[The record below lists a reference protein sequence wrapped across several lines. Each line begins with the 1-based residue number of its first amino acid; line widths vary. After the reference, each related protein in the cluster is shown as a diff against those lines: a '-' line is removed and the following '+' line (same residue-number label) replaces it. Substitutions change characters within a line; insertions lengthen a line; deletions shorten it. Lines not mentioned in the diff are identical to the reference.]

1 MQNSPATRIGLMEKV
16 IAAFEA
22 RRSFGKLIQDVLVR
36 GDQYVIERHGEAVA
50 AVVPIEVYRQGQRR
64 RHAFFDEMRQTSE
77 QANLPEEQAEA
88 LANEAVQAV
97 PSQP

>member
-1 MQNSPATRIGLMEKV
+1 MEKV

-50 AVVPIEVYRQGQRR
+50 AVVPIEVYRQWQHRR
-64 RHAFFDEMRQTSE
+64 QAFFDQVRQSAE
-77 QANLPEEQAEA
+77 QANLLESQAEA
-88 LANEAVQAV
+88 LADEAVQAV
-97 PSQP
+97 RSQP